1 MSQINQKR
9 LIIKNQKMSHTEHKQ
24 HAREGVKCAV
34 LTLSDSRTRENDDS
48 GGMIRRSL
56 EENGHRVL
64 FYEVMKD
71 DREML
76 EKTLSKLISDPG
88 VEVIIMN
95 GGTGISK
102 RDITIEVVREF
113 IEKELVGFGE
123 LFRFLSYQEIGS
135 AAIMSRALAG
145 VCKGKVLISM
155 PGSKNAVTLGM
166 EKIII
171 PEIGHMVWD
180 ANR

>member
-1 MSQINQKR
+1 
-9 LIIKNQKMSHTEHKQ
+9 MSHTEHKQ
-24 HAREGVKCAV
+24 HAREGIKCAV
-34 LTLSDSRTRENDDS
+34 LTLSDSRTRESDDS
-48 GGMIRRSL
+48 GGAIIKSL
-56 EENGHRVL
+56 RVSNHEVI
-64 FYEVMKD
+64 FYDILKD
-71 DREML
+71 DAVGL
-76 EKTLSKLISDPG
+76 EKALDRLVSDPG
-88 VEVIIMN
+88 IEVIIMN